1 MCNFLLTGKYAPDAK
16 YGCGHWRPFQI
27 GGPLAMAPTGT
38 VGGGCVLSVRPYI
51 SASAASAACI
61 ALGTIG
67 YHKDRQTTVIA
78 QLPTH
83 RKTGARCI
91 RPIGHRPHC
100 RITIR
105 LRQGRN
111 PQVIP
116 HGSGKVR
123 LSQGSS
129 GYSLIEQLPT
139 HRNMDLGVLYKTWPM

>member
-1 MCNFLLTGKYAPDAK
+1 MQQTAAATGAHSKLGVHWPWPPLVRLAGAVYYPLDRTFPQVPRLPRALPWGQLAITRIVRLLLLHNF
-16 YGCGHWRPFQI
+16 
-27 GGPLAMAPTGT
+27 
-38 VGGGCVLSVRPYI
+38 
-51 SASAASAACI
+51 
-61 ALGTIG
+61 
-67 YHKDRQTTVIA
+67 
-78 QLPTH
+78 PTH

-105 LRQGRN
+105 LRQGCN